1 MSWCAA
7 SPRRRAA
14 APLRRYTPSC
24 TPWSLRALRR
34 CTRTTTFNSTYYDRY
49 TRTTTCSSRRS
60 QRRSGASGRTQRTA
74 SPLST
79 FRASP
84 TGGAVPHPGPAHAS
98 PGPHPRPTR
107 APPTP
112 HCLTGRAWTKAEV
125 ASALGSSAAM
135 LDTATLY
142 AGLLVLRRSPEAEA
156 FLEEWLELT
165 MRGALSPRAHP
176 PCLAITPSCRRG
188 ARSR

>member
-1 MSWCAA
+1 MHTDYDLQLTSQPAALWCLGQNAA
-7 SPRRRAA
+7 HGVATFHFPCLTDR
-14 APLRRYTPSC
+14 
-24 TPWSLRALRR
+24 WSR
-34 CTRTTTFNSTYYDRY
+34 
-49 TRTTTCSSRRS
+49 
-60 QRRSGASGRTQRTA
+60 
-74 SPLST
+74 
-79 FRASP
+79 
-84 TGGAVPHPGPAHAS
+84 AS
-98 PGPHPRPTR
+98 PGPRPRLTR

-165 MRGALSPRAHP
+165 MRGALSPSAHP
-176 PCLAITPSCRRG
+176 PCLASTPSCRRG

>member
-1 MSWCAA
+1 MHTDYDLQLTSQPAALWCLGQNAA
-7 SPRRRAA
+7 HGVA
-14 APLRRYTPSC
+14 
-24 TPWSLRALRR
+24 
-34 CTRTTTFNSTYYDRY
+34 TFHFPCLTD
-49 TRTTTCSSRRS
+49 RRS
-60 QRRSGASGRTQRTA
+60 
-74 SPLST
+74 
-79 FRASP
+79 RASP
-84 TGGAVPHPGPAHAS
+84 GPRPRLTRAPPTPHPGPAHAS
-98 PGPHPRPTR
+98 PGPRPRLTR

-165 MRGALSPRAHP
+165 MRGALSPSAHP
-176 PCLAITPSCRRG
+176 PCPAITPSCRRG